1 MDMSRRTL
9 NNAMLGALAGF
20 GLRVLYDRFNQKN
33 MVEQYEFTGK
43 VPKKKS
49 MLLAILLATVFG
61 SLGLLYSSPRMAV
74 PLLIIEIPL
83 YFLLFA
89 FIFLR
94 PIIIFIALAATY
106 SYNSVAKQLFGHL
119 HSHEKYFYEQ

>member
-1 MDMSRRTL
+1 MSRRTL

-74 PLLIIEIPL
+74 PFLIIEVPL
-83 YFLLFA
+83 FFLLFL

-94 PIIIFIALAATY
+94 PIIIFIAIAAIL
-106 SYNSVAKQLFGHL
+106 SHNSVAIRLFGHM
-119 HSHEKYFYEQ
+119 HNEQTTFM